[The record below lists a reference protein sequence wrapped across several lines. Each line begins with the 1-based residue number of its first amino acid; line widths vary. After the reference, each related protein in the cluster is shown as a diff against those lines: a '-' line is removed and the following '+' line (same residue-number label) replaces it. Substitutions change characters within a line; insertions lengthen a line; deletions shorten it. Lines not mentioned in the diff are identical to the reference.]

1 MKVTLATHGGLAAAI
16 NMRLPPQVVDTD
28 TLPGPAA
35 EELSRLVAA
44 AKAVKA
50 PPAGGERAKDAMS
63 YTITVQERGQSTA
76 LAQSDVTM
84 SAQFAALLNWLQQ
97 HAA

>member
-1 MKVTLATHGGLAAAI
+1 MKVTLATHGGQAAAI
-16 NMRLPPQVVDTD
+16 NMQLRPRVVDTE
-28 TLPGPAA
+28 TLPRPAA
-35 EELSRLVAA
+35 AELSRLVTA
-44 AKAVKA
+44 AKAVNA
-50 PPAGGERAKDAMS
+50 SPSSGGHARDAMS
-63 YTITVQERGQSTA
+63 YMITVEERGQSTT

>member
-1 MKVTLATHGGLAAAI
+1 MKVTLATHGGQAAAI
-16 NMRLPPQVVDTD
+16 NIRLPPQVVDSE
-28 TLPGPAA
+28 TLPEPVAG
-35 EELSRLVAA
+35 ELSRLVAA

-50 PPAGGERAKDAMS
+50 SPEGDERARDAMS
-63 YTITVQERGQSTA
+63 YMITIEERGQSTT

-84 SAQFAALLNWLQQ
+84 SAQFAALLNWLQR

>member
-1 MKVTLATHGGLAAAI
+1 MKVTLTTHGGLAAAI
-16 NMRLPPQVVDTD
+16 HIQLPPRVVDTE

-35 EELSRLVAA
+35 AELSRLVAA
-44 AKAVKA
+44 AKGVNASA
-50 PPAGGERAKDAMS
+50 AGDERARDAMS
-63 YTITVQERGQSTA
+63 YMITVEERGQSTT

-97 HAA
+97 HAE